1 MLCIPRRDVRL
12 ACPLSRLAALQHCKL
27 ISCTK
32 WDSLASLP
40 PSLNSLELCRVGD
53 WRHWS
58 WRLPSQASLNGARD
72 LG

>member
-32 WDSLASLP
+32 WDNLASLP
-40 PSLNSLELCRVGD
+40 PSLTSLELEAALTGK
-53 WRHWS
+53 
-58 WRLPSQASLNGARD
+58 P
-72 LG
+72 